1 MNILE
6 VLKMM
11 SEYGFFKFHE
21 KLRKIYLI
29 QLKKKQ
35 RYSDYTS
42 RRASFVANEIM
53 NEFSKRNVEDT
64 NLLLIDL
71 GCGNGIIE
79 KYIFSCCKE
88 SSALHNLRIVCI
100 DLNVESLTNEWLGG
114 DKCERIVAFLPFIP
128 LRNRIAN
135 FIVMSEIIEHLPK
148 DLSILLLKRVYE
160 MLSNGGVL
168 IITTPNISNYFSRV
182 RALLMGNF
190 DLFDPQHF
198 QYLNFNKLRV
208 MLEEVGFKVI
218 IREHFDLVMDK
229 SGVLSKFALLI
240 PSKIRKMLLKIL
252 PELDKLVV
260 VKVYKKLK

>member
-1 MNILE
+1 
-6 VLKMM
+6 MM
-11 SEYGFFKFHE
+11 SDHGISNFMKD
-21 KLRKIYLI
+21 LRKIYLI
-29 QLKKKQ
+29 QLKEKQ
-35 RYSDYTS
+35 RYSDYTN
-42 RRASFVANEIM
+42 RRASFIANEIV
-53 NEFSKRNVEDT
+53 NEFSKRKVGDT

-79 KYIFSCCKE
+79 KHIFSCCKE
-88 SSALHNLRIVCI
+88 SSALHNLTIICI
-100 DLNVESLTNEWLGG
+100 DLNVELLANEWIGG
-114 DKCERIVAFLPFIP
+114 DKCEKIVAFLPFIP

-148 DLSILLLKRVYE
+148 DLSMLLLKRVYE

-168 IITTPNISNYFSRV
+168 IITTPNVSNYFSRV
-182 RALLMGNF
+182 RALLIGKF

-208 MLEEVGFKVI
+208 MLEEVGFKII

-240 PSKIRKMLLKIL
+240 PSRIRKMLLRIL

-260 VKVYKKLK
+260 VKVYKKN